1 MAAPSASRG
10 SSRFAAFHRR
20 LGANG
25 KPPELAL
32 VATTRKMLTTLNAM
46 ARTDA
51 PWREQTL
58 GQAAW
63 GSPAQ
68 PLLTG
73 RLPGSPAGATNLDR
87 HAPETR
93 TKQEHLSGRGT
104 VRRMGGRYL
113 SLWLPEWPIE
123 RMRLKARRNGRPFPP
138 DEAPLALVAPE
149 RGVPRLAAVN
159 PAGRASGLGPGLALA
174 DARAICPGLLVRDA
188 EPAADAGELAALGLW
203 CTRYSPR
210 AAVDGADGL
219 GIDLTGCAHLF
230 GGERG
235 LASDLGRCLARFGLT
250 HRLAVADRLVVAWA
264 WARFGE
270 GGVLP
275 AGGRGDALAALPVAA
290 LRLDE
295 GLLLALRRLGFR
307 RVGQLASLPRAAL
320 ATRFGPSLA
329 ARLDRLL
336 GEGEEEEFVPLRET
350 RAFTARVGWPEPIGR
365 AEDIAA
371 AAMQLLA
378 SLCRELER
386 AQAGAR
392 RLRLGLHRVDGKVA
406 RLEVGTGRPVR
417 DAAHLFRLLALEL
430 DGGGVDVGFGVEF
443 MLLEAVET
451 APLGARQTDLASRGD
466 QAELDHLV
474 DQLAQRL
481 GASRVVRLQPV
492 DSHVPERAQRLV
504 PAGGAALDPRPWLAR
519 QPRPLRLLAQPEP
532 VEAVAEVPDGPP
544 RRLGCRRVTAATG
557 PERILA
563 EWWRPGDARSRPRD
577 YYRVTVED
585 GQNLWVYREGTYGE
599 PQCPRWRVQG
609 RFA

>member
-1 MAAPSASRG
+1 M
-10 SSRFAAFHRR
+10 
-20 LGANG
+20 
-25 KPPELAL
+25 
-32 VATTRKMLTTLNAM
+32 
-46 ARTDA
+46 D
-51 PWREQTL
+51 
-58 GQAAW
+58 
-63 GSPAQ
+63 
-68 PLLTG
+68 
-73 RLPGSPAGATNLDR
+73 
-87 HAPETR
+87 
-93 TKQEHLSGRGT
+93 
-104 VRRMGGRYL
+104 GRYL
-113 SLWLPEWPIE
+113 SLWLPEWPVE
-123 RMRLKARRNGRPFPP
+123 RVRLKARRGNQPFPP
-138 DEAPLALVAPE
+138 DEAPLALVAHE

-159 PAGRASGLGPGLALA
+159 PAGRALGLGPGLALA

-188 EPAADAGELAALGLW
+188 EPAADAGGLADLGLW

-210 AAVDGADGL
+210 VAVDGADGL

-235 LASDLGRCLARFGLT
+235 LLADLGRRLARFGLT
-250 HRLAVADRLVVAWA
+250 HRLAVADRLAVAWA
-264 WARFGE
+264 WARFG
-270 GGVLP
+270 GGDDVLP
-275 AGGRGDALAALPVAA
+275 AGRKDDLLAALPVAA

-307 RVGQLASLPRAAL
+307 RVGQLAALPRAAL
-320 ATRFGPSLA
+320 ATRFGPFLA

-336 GEGEEEEFVPLRET
+336 GEGEEEFVPLRET

-371 AAMQLLA
+371 AAVQLLA
-378 SLCRELER
+378 CLCRELER
-386 AQAGAR
+386 AQAGVR

-417 DAAHLFRLLALEL
+417 DPAHLFRLLALEL
-430 DGGGVDVGFGVEF
+430 GGGGGGVDVGFGVEF

-466 QAELDHLV
+466 QAELDRLV

-481 GASRVVRLQPV
+481 GAARVVRLQPV

-504 PAGGAALDPRPWLAR
+504 PADGALDPRPWLAR
-519 QPRPLRLLAQPEP
+519 QPRPLRLLTRPEP

-544 RRLGCRRVTAATG
+544 LRLGRQRVTAAEG

-577 YYRVTVED
+577 YYRVTVEG
-585 GQNLWVYREGTYGE
+585 GQNLWVYREGIYGE
-599 PQCPRWRVQG
+599 PQYPGWRVQG